1 MGSIKLIRY
10 FMMAYPLRSLVMIGC
25 FLFSG
30 VAEGFS
36 ILTFLPVI
44 DLVSSGKVTGD
55 SGAVR
60 FIETLLHFVGLAPSL
75 PVMLGLIVAG
85 ITAKSALLMLAMKQA
100 GYTIAHVTTDLRLKM
115 IKALLAARVELL
127 CKPAGRA
134 PRQCDQQRGDESLNG
149 LSSCHPFNIRHHPGL
164 RL

>member
-36 ILTFLPVI
+36 ILTFLPV
-44 DLVSSGKVTGD
+44 LELLSSGKVTGN
-55 SGAVR
+55 SAVVR

-75 PVMLGLIVAG
+75 PVLLGLIV
-85 ITAKSALLMLAMKQA
+85 L
-100 GYTIAHVTTDLRLKM
+100 
-115 IKALLAARVELL
+115 
-127 CKPAGRA
+127 
-134 PRQCDQQRGDESLNG
+134 
-149 LSSCHPFNIRHHPGL
+149 GL
-164 RL
+164 RQRVPY